1 VERDVLA
8 KSCKILQGGSDK
20 IQLILLKLPRK
31 WRHRLP
37 QVIKWF
43 KSQLPSWDVPMIA
56 NDIQWHPMICW
67 FLCFHI
73 LPDCIRRQNLAQ
85 QANPWAASAIESILA
100 WISLVSLSESWASLG
115 RRLDPIFAFFL
126 DSVLRLK
133 DRFGGRA
140 SAGEGRVR
148 DSPH

>member
-1 VERDVLA
+1 MCLQNLA
-8 KSCKILQGGSDK
+8 RFCKEEVTRYSWYSWNYLESDD
-20 IQLILLKLPRK
+20 IDCPRWSNDSRVSLLRELCQWLPMT
-31 WRHRLP
+31 
-37 QVIKWF
+37 
-43 KSQLPSWDVPMIA
+43 S